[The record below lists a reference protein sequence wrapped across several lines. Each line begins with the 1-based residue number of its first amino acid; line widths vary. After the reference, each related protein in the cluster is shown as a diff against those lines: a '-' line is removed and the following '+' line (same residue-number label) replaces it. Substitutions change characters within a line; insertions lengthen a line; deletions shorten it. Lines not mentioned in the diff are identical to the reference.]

1 MTQPGNRNFRRR
13 KNALM
18 RGPTARLTIREL
30 NDLIR
35 RRGKP
40 AVRRPPPE
48 MTKPDEGDVH

>member
-1 MTQPGNRNFRRR
+1 MKTPNRNYRRR

-35 RRGKP
+35 RRGRPVHQPKP
-40 AVRRPPPE
+40 
-48 MTKPDEGDVH
+48 KPDDAEGDAP